1 MNFFSWLKEEFLEDR
16 LYVTIALYAG
26 IAAGIFTMSFIA
38 DHGFLPE
45 TNSITIEH
53 EPSYLGYGVVEEN
66 TTTYYETKEDEIQGH
81 INLLIIAAASLA
93 VGIVAGLLMSVVLYF
108 IDKRIV
114 WLHEEEGPK

>member
-16 LYVTIALYAG
+16 LYVTIALFAG
-26 IAAGIFTMSFIA
+26 IAAAIFTMSFIA
-38 DHGFLPE
+38 EHGFLPE
-45 TNSITIEH
+45 TNSIAIEH

-66 TTTYYETKEDEIQGH
+66 TTTYYETKEDEIQDH
-81 INLLIIAAASLA
+81 INFLITAAASLA

-108 IDKRIV
+108 IDKLIV